1 MITGTEQSLRRLVL
15 RVRNPK
21 RKQGGTMIRAN
32 GLIIVL
38 QGLTGALLFV
48 SSLLMAADSPPQSTT
63 RELVL
68 LNWSEYLDPDL
79 VKKFEQQF
87 DVRLREVYFE
97 SDDLRDDMML
107 ETDGRGYDLVLV
119 SGISVDIYRK
129 RGWLSPINAAQVP
142 NLTHIEDRWLDAF
155 PGIEGYAVP
164 YFWGTMGIAYRKD
177 LIQAPITSWMD
188 LLQPADYLHGKI
200 GMIES
205 SRDALGMALKALGHS
220 ANSTDAREI
229 KAAEQLLLIQK
240 PHVKTYTYIALS
252 EESALV
258 SGDIIATMIYSGDAL
273 MLQEYHENIDYV
285 VPAEGGNIWVDY
297 LVVLKGSQNKD
308 LAHAF
313 INFINEPENAR
324 QLAEFVYYATPN
336 KAAEKLL
343 PDEFLEDPVI
353 YPSQAVL
360 DKSEFYKPLPPRVM
374 KQRNNAF
381 SRVVQ

>member
-1 MITGTEQSLRRLVL
+1 
-15 RVRNPK
+15 
-21 RKQGGTMIRAN
+21 MIRAN
-32 GLIIVL
+32 GLTIVL
-38 QGLTGALLFV
+38 QGLTGALLSV

-87 DVRLREVYFE
+87 DVRLREIYFE

-129 RGWLSPINAAQVP
+129 RGWLSPLNEAQIP
-142 NLTHIEDRWLDAF
+142 NLGHIEDRWLAAF
-155 PGIEGYAVP
+155 PGIGGYAAP

-177 LIQAPITSWMD
+177 LVQSPITSWMD
-188 LLQPADYLHGKI
+188 LLRPAGYLQGKI

-205 SRDALGMALKALGHS
+205 SRDALGMALKALGYS
-220 ANSTDAREI
+220 ANSSDAKQIEE
-229 KAAEQLLLIQK
+229 AEQLLLKQK
-240 PHVKTYTYIALS
+240 PHVKTYTYITLG

-258 SGDIIATMIYSGDAL
+258 SGDIIATMIFSGDAL
-273 MLQEYHENIDYV
+273 MVREYHEEIDYV
-285 VPAEGGNIWVDY
+285 VPVEGGNIWVDY
-297 LVVLKGSQNKD
+297 LVVLESSKNKD

-343 PDEFLEDPVI
+343 PAEFLEDPVI
-353 YPSQAVL
+353 YPSQRVL

-374 KQRNNAF
+374 KKRNNAF
-381 SRVVQ
+381 SRVMQ

>member
-1 MITGTEQSLRRLVL
+1 
-15 RVRNPK
+15 
-21 RKQGGTMIRAN
+21 MIRRT
-32 GLIIVL
+32 GLIVIFHSV
-38 QGLTGALLFV
+38 TGALLFV
-48 SSLLMAADSPPQSTT
+48 SSLLMAADSPSQSTT

-79 VKKFEQQF
+79 IAKFEQRYNVKF
-87 DVRLREVYFE
+87 REVYFE

-119 SGISVDIYRK
+119 NGISVDVYRK
-129 RGWLSPINAAQVP
+129 RGWLSPINAAQAP
-142 NLTHIEDRWLDAF
+142 NLRHIENHWLDAF
-155 PGIEGYAVP
+155 PGLRAYAVP

-177 LIQAPITSWMD
+177 LVQTPLTSWMD
-188 LLQPADYLHGKI
+188 LLQPASYLQGKI

-205 SRDALGMALKALGHS
+205 SRDALGMALKALGYS
-220 ANSTDAREI
+220 ANSTDAKQIE
-229 KAAEQLLLIQK
+229 AAQQLLLKQK
-240 PHVKTYTYIALS
+240 PHVKTYTYIALG

-258 SGDIIATMIYSGDAL
+258 SGDIIAAMLFSGDAL
-273 MLQEYHENIDYV
+273 MVQEYHEEIDYV
-285 VPAEGGNIWVDY
+285 VPVEGGNIWVDY
-297 LVVLKGSQNKD
+297 LVVLEDSKNKD

-343 PDEFLEDPVI
+343 PAEFLEDPVI
-353 YPSQAVL
+353 YPSQTVL

-381 SRVVQ
+381 SRVMQ